1 VTFLALV
8 AALLIEQLRTR
19 PGPNPVNG
27 IFRRYS
33 GLLERSFDGGRYEQG
48 TIAWFAAL
56 APAIIVVACVSIYL
70 SRAAPLLALV
80 WNIGVLYLTLGF
92 RQFSD
97 EFSTTL
103 EALRAGDI
111 AMARA
116 QIERWHGRGSEEL
129 FLQDI
134 ARLTIERGLVG
145 AHRHLFGVI
154 AWFAVFGAA
163 GAVFYRLSAMLCESW
178 GARPPSVEGVF
189 GVFSRTAFRWID
201 WIPARLTAVSFA
213 IAGDFEDAVYCW
225 RTQAHTWPDANEGIV
240 LAAGAGAVGVRLGSV
255 VGGADSAQMRPEL
268 GIGDEADVAPMTGT
282 VGLIW
287 RALVPWLVL
296 ILLLTVANWLG

>member
-1 VTFLALV
+1 MTFLALV

-19 PGPNPVNG
+19 PGSNPVYG
-27 IFRRYS
+27 IFRRYF
-33 GLLERSFDGGRYEQG
+33 GLLERSLDGGRYEQG

-56 APAIIVVACVSIYL
+56 APAIIVVAGVSIYL
-70 SRAAPLLALV
+70 SRAAPPLALA

-97 EFSTTL
+97 EFNATL

-116 QIERWHGRGSEEL
+116 QIERWRGRGDEEL
-129 FLQDI
+129 SLQEI
-134 ARLTIERGLVG
+134 ARLAIERELVG

-163 GAVFYRLSAMLCESW
+163 GAVFYRLSAMLCDSW
-178 GARPPSVEGVF
+178 GARSSSVEGVF
-189 GVFSRTAFRWID
+189 GVFSRSAFRWID

-225 RTQAHTWPDANEGIV
+225 RTQAHTWQDANEGIV

-255 VGGADSAQMRPEL
+255 VGGADSGEMRPEL
-268 GIGDEADVAPMTGT
+268 GTGDEADVAPMTGT